1 MRIALFG
8 GSFDPPH
15 SGHIGIAMA
24 AVERLHLDQVL
35 MAPVGRQPLKRDQAQ
50 SPYEDRLVM
59 VQLACA
65 NHPPL
70 AASAIDAPR
79 MDGRYNYTYDTLL
92 HLRETLPPGD
102 ELFCLVGADSLQT
115 LRHWHCAAEALM
127 LAQWIVAA
135 RPGFTLEALETFLP
149 ADVHADH
156 PERGDAWLRV
166 SLTRAIPTAP
176 APITKSH
183 PAAYQTA
190 GSQQGTL
197 WLLPDLHYEVSATE
211 LRAALADL
219 SFGIPQPVLDPQVA
233 DYAREHHLYDRA

>member
-15 SGHIGIAMA
+15 SGHIGIATA
-24 AVERLHLDQVL
+24 AVERLHLDSVL

-50 SPYEDRLVM
+50 SPYEDRMVM

-65 NHPPL
+65 GHPPL

-79 MDGRYNYTYDTLL
+79 MDGRYNYTYDTLQ
-92 HLRETLPPGD
+92 HLRETLAAGD

-115 LRHWHCAAEALM
+115 LHHWHRAADALM

-135 RPGFTLEALETFLP
+135 RPGFALDTLESLLP
-149 ADVHADH
+149 AGVLAGA
-156 PERGDAWLRV
+156 PEHGEGWLRV
-166 SLTRAIPTAP
+166 PLTRAAP
-176 APITKSH
+176 DSLK
-183 PAAYQTA
+183 
-190 GSQQGTL
+190 GTL

-211 LRAALADL
+211 LRAALADH
-219 SFGIPQPVLDPQVA
+219 SAGIPQRVLDPRVA
-233 DYAREHHLYDRA
+233 EYAREHALYNRT

>member
-24 AVERLHLDQVL
+24 AVERLHLDRVL
-35 MAPVGRQPLKRDQAQ
+35 MAPVGRQPLKRDQTH

-65 NHPPL
+65 GHPPL

-79 MDGRYNYTYDTLL
+79 MDGRYNYTCDTLQHL
-92 HLRETLPPGD
+92 HETLPPGD

-115 LRHWHCAAEALM
+115 LHHWHRAADALM

-135 RPGFTLEALETFLP
+135 RPGFTLDALEALLP
-149 ADVHADH
+149 DGVHAGKI
-156 PERGDAWLRV
+156 PERDEGWLRV
-166 SLTRAIPTAP
+166 PLTRAVPSGP
-176 APITKSH
+176 
-183 PAAYQTA
+183 QQ
-190 GSQQGTL
+190 GVQQGTL
-197 WLLPDLHYEVSATE
+197 YLLPDLHYEISATE
-211 LRAALADL
+211 LRAALADH
-219 SFGIPQPVLDPQVA
+219 SAGIPQRVLDPSVA
-233 DYAREHHLYDRA
+233 EYAREHLLYNRA

>member
-24 AVERLHLDQVL
+24 AVERLHLDRVL

-50 SPYEDRLVM
+50 SSYQDRMVM

-65 NHPPL
+65 GHPPL

-79 MDGRYNYTYDTLL
+79 MDGRYNYTYDTLQ
-92 HLRETLPPGD
+92 HLRETLPVED

-115 LRHWHCAAEALM
+115 LRQWHRAAEALM

-135 RPGFTLEALETFLP
+135 RPGFTVEALQTMLP
-149 ADVHADH
+149 AAIHADMEH
-156 PERGDAWLRV
+156 AKGGNGWLRV
-166 SLTRAIPTAP
+166 SLTGPERE
-176 APITKSH
+176 
-183 PAAYQTA
+183 AASDIA
-190 GSQQGTL
+190 GVPQGTL
-197 WLLPDLHYEVSATE
+197 WLLPDLNYEVSATD
-211 LRAALADL
+211 LRAALADN
-219 SFGIPQPVLDPQVA
+219 SASIPQRVLDPRVA
-233 DYAREHHLYDRA
+233 DYAREHGLYTHT

>member
-24 AVERLHLDQVL
+24 AVERLHLDRVL
-35 MAPVGRQPLKRDQAQ
+35 MAPVGRQPLKRDQTQ

-65 NHPPL
+65 GHPPL

-79 MDGRYNYTYDTLL
+79 MDGRYNYTCDTLQ
-92 HLRETLPPGD
+92 HLRETRPPESFPED

-115 LRHWHCAAEALM
+115 LRHWHRAADALM

-135 RPGFTLEALETFLP
+135 RPGFTLDALEALLP
-149 ADVHADH
+149 DGVRAGAPTSDKQEH
-156 PERGDAWLRV
+156 GGGWLRV
-166 SLTRAIPTAP
+166 PLTREAP
-176 APITKSH
+176 SD
-183 PAAYQTA
+183 
-190 GSQQGTL
+190 SQQGTL
-197 WLLPDLHYEVSATE
+197 WLLPDLHYEISATE
-211 LRAALADL
+211 LRAALADH
-219 SFGIPQPVLDPQVA
+219 SAGIPQRVIDPRVA
-233 DYAREHHLYDRA
+233 EYAREHLLYTRA